1 VIDSTY
7 YLDGNE
13 PTTPEPK
20 QKQDHWD
27 ETTVVGSSRPR
38 IDAYERLSGAAIY
51 PSDVV
56 LPDMLYGAVLRC
68 PHAHARVIS
77 VDISIA
83 EKMPG
88 VAAIITDQTPG
99 CNIPWQPSSQGPES
113 RLFDP
118 HCRYEGEAVAA
129 VAAETPY
136 QAHDALQSIK
146 VQYEVLPFVS
156 DAEKALEPGAPSAVG
171 TPTNRTSEEPNVS
184 ERGSVEQG
192 FSEADVVLEET
203 YTVDFQ
209 LHTALEP
216 HGAVARWDGGK
227 LTIWESLQGV
237 YRSQRQIAEAFALPH
252 SHVRVIGHY
261 VGGGFG
267 AKLWTGKYSII
278 ASILAKRTA
287 RPVKLFLSRE
297 ETMLCV
303 GNRPGGRMRL
313 KAGAKKDGS
322 LTALEFEA
330 LASGG
335 AYSPSGTGLWDWQI
349 RDLYRCDNVRTVSE
363 SAYIN
368 AGEERPMRA
377 PGHPQ
382 GSWALEQ
389 MMDALAEILGL
400 DPVEFRL
407 RNLTDVSQVRG
418 GTPYTSTGLE
428 ECLREGAKAFG
439 WSEAKA
445 KGPGGGRLV
454 RGVGMGAC
462 TWVAGDGGPPS
473 TAIVKYFADG
483 SVNLNMGASDIGTGT
498 KTVMAMVVSE
508 ELGVPVE
515 KIQIEHADTA
525 TTQFATPSGGSKTVP
540 TESPAVR
547 AAALD
552 CKEQLL
558 AMAAKDLELPVE
570 DLMLEDGHVVAK
582 GDAEKRLAVA
592 EISDFRSR
600 QVVVGIGYRGP
611 NPEGKTTCPFA
622 AQFCEVE
629 VNTGTGEVRILRF
642 LGAHDSGRVMSRL
655 SYDSQVYG
663 GIVMGIG
670 YGMTERRVLDAKQT
684 GKMVNLSWHEY
695 KIPTAMDVPADMV
708 SLPIDP
714 ADHECNTVG
723 AKGLGEPV
731 TIPTAAVVANA
742 VYNATG
748 IRVTS
753 TPINPTQLAELL
765 AARKEEQTDA
775 S

>member
-1 VIDSTY
+1 D
-7 YLDGNE
+7 
-13 PTTPEPK
+13 
-20 QKQDHWD
+20 
-27 ETTVVGSSRPR
+27 
-38 IDAYERLSGAAIY
+38 
-51 PSDVV
+51 
-56 LPDMLYGAVLRC
+56 
-68 PHAHARVIS
+68 
-77 VDISIA
+77 
-83 EKMPG
+83 
-88 VAAIITDQTPG
+88 
-99 CNIPWQPSSQGPES
+99 IPWQPSRGGPKS
-113 RLFDP
+113 RLFDD
-118 HCRYEGEAVAA
+118 HCRFEGEAVAA

-136 QAHDALQSIK
+136 QAKDALRAIK
-146 VQYEVLPFVS
+146 VEYEELPFVS
-156 DAEKALEPGAPSAVG
+156 DTEAALAPDAPSAVG
-171 TPTNRTSEEPNVS
+171 FDSNRTAPGPQVT
-184 ERGSVEQG
+184 ERGDIAAG
-192 FSEADVVLEET
+192 FDEADVVLDET

-209 LHTALEP
+209 IHTALEP

-227 LTIWESLQGV
+227 LTVWESLQGV
-237 YRSQRQIAEAFALPH
+237 YRSQQQIAGALGLPH

-267 AKLWTGKYSII
+267 AKLATGKYSIV
-278 ASILAKRTA
+278 AALLAKKTA
-287 RPVKLFLSRE
+287 RPVKLFLTRE

-313 KAGAKKDGS
+313 KAGAKKDGT

-349 RDLYRCDNVRTVSE
+349 RDLYKCANVKTTNE
-363 SAYIN
+363 SAFIN
-368 AGEERPMRA
+368 AGEARPMRA

-389 MMDALAEILGL
+389 MMDALAEKLGL
-400 DPVEFRL
+400 DPVEIRL

-418 GTPYTSTGLE
+418 GAPYTSTGLE
-428 ECLREGAKAFG
+428 ECLRDGAQVFG
-439 WSEAKA
+439 WERAKTKPQA
-445 KGPGGGRLV
+445 EGPIK

-462 TWVAGDGGPPS
+462 VWVAGAGGPPS

-483 SVNLNMGASDIGTGT
+483 SANLNMGASDIGTGT

-515 KIQIEHADTA
+515 NIQIEHADTA

-540 TESPAVR
+540 TEGPAVR
-547 AAALD
+547 AAAID
-552 CKEQLL
+552 CRDQLL
-558 AMAAKDLELPVE
+558 AMAAKELELPAEELALTGRKVIY
-570 DLMLEDGHVVAK
+570 VADPRRSI
-582 GDAEKRLAVA
+582 GVSQL
-592 EISDFRSR
+592 SDFRSR
-600 QVVVGIGYRGP
+600 QVVVGVGYRGP
-611 NPEGKTTCPFA
+611 NPEGKATCPFA

-629 VNTGTGEVRILRF
+629 VNTATGEVKVLRF

-670 YGMTERRVLDAKQT
+670 QGMTERRVLDAKQT

-695 KIPTAMDVPADMV
+695 KIPTAMDVPADMTSV
-708 SLPIDP
+708 PIEPD
-714 ADHECNTVG
+714 DRECNTVG

-731 TIPTAAVVANA
+731 TIPTAAAIANA
-742 VYNATG
+742 VYDATG

-753 TPINPTQLAELL
+753 TPINPTQLVELFSTQTTKQT
-765 AARKEEQTDA
+765 KETTDA

>member
-7 YLDGNE
+7 YLDGSE

-20 QKQDHWD
+20 HKQDHWAK
-27 ETTVVGSSRPR
+27 TTVVGSSRAR
-38 IDAYERLSGAAIY
+38 IDAYERLSGAAVY

-56 LPDMLYGAVLRC
+56 LPGMLYGAMLRC
-68 PHAHARVIS
+68 PHAHARVLS
-77 VDISIA
+77 VDTSAA
-83 EKMPG
+83 EAMPG
-88 VAAIITDQTPG
+88 VAAIISDQTPG
-99 CNIPWQPSSQGPES
+99 CDIPWQPQREGPAS
-113 RLFDP
+113 RLFDS

-136 QAHDALQSIK
+136 QARDALRAIK
-146 VQYEVLPFVS
+146 VEYEVLPFVS
-156 DAEKALEPGAPSAVG
+156 DADAALAPGAPLAVG
-171 TPTNRTSEEPNVS
+171 EPTNRTTDEPRVY
-184 ERGSVEQG
+184 ERGDLSAG
-192 FSEADVVLEET
+192 FAEADVVLEET
-203 YTVDFQ
+203 YSVDYL

-227 LTIWESLQGV
+227 LTVWESLQGV
-237 YRSQRQIAEAFALPH
+237 YRSQQQIAGALGLPL

-267 AKLWTGKYSII
+267 AKLATGKYSIV
-278 ASILAKRTA
+278 AAILAKRTA
-287 RPVKLFLSRE
+287 RPVKFFLSRE
-297 ETMLCV
+297 ETLLCV

-313 KAGAKKDGS
+313 KAGAKSDGS
-322 LTALEFEA
+322 LTALEFEV

-335 AYSPSGTGLWDWQI
+335 AYSPYGVGLWDWQI
-349 RDLYRCDNVRTVSE
+349 RDLYNCENVRTASE

-389 MMDALAEILGL
+389 MMDALAEKLEL
-400 DPVEFRL
+400 DPVEIRL
-407 RNLTDVSQVRG
+407 RNLTDVSQARG
-418 GTPYTSTGLE
+418 GTPYTSTGLG
-428 ECLREGAKAFG
+428 ECLREGAAAFG
-439 WSEAKA
+439 WAQAKA
-445 KGPGGGRLV
+445 AAPGEGPLV
-454 RGVGMGAC
+454 RGVGVGAC
-462 TWVAGDGGPPS
+462 TWVAGAGGPPS

-483 SVNLNMGASDIGTGT
+483 SANLNMGASDIGTGT

-508 ELGVPVE
+508 ELGVPME

-558 AMAAKDLELPVE
+558 AMAASDLELEVD
-570 DLMLEDGHVVAK
+570 DLVIEDGSVISK
-582 GDAEKRLAVA
+582 SDPDKNIAVNR
-592 EISDFRSR
+592 ISDFQSR
-600 QVVVGIGYRGP
+600 QVVVGVGYRGP

-629 VNTGTGEVRILRF
+629 VNIKTGEVKILRF

-670 YGMTERRVLDAKQT
+670 FGMTERRVLDAKQT

-695 KIPTAMDVPADMV
+695 KIPTSMDVPADMV

-714 ADHECNTVG
+714 DDRECNTVG

-731 TIPTAAVVANA
+731 TIPTAAAVANA
-742 VYNATG
+742 VYDATG
-748 IRVTS
+748 LRITS
-753 TPINPTQLAELL
+753 TPINPTQLVELL
-765 AARKEEQTDA
+765 ARRA
-775 S
+775 